1 MIPPQF
7 EYFRPV
13 SLDDTLR
20 LLADNEGE
28 AKILAGGYSL
38 LPLMKYRLAQPG
50 LLIDIG
56 RVPGLDAITEVDGEY
71 RIGARAT
78 HAAIA
83 VSPAAGAYDV
93 VREAASGIGDPQ
105 IRNWGTIGGSCAH
118 ADPASDWPAV
128 VQALRGRFVLRSV
141 NGERI
146 VWARGHAADA
156 DVRQGPAVGRSA
168 HPGADDR
175 AGAAG
180 GFFKDV
186 FTTDIEANEV
196 LTEVRIPTPAA
207 MTGSAYLKLER
218 RAGDFATV
226 GVAAVVSLSGDGR
239 ISQVGIGLTSV
250 AEAPFAANH
259 AEDAIRGS
267 HPSDEMFREAGMAAA
282 RQARP
287 AEDRRGPVDYKL
299 AMVREMTERALRVAS
314 TRAAANA

>member
-13 SLDDTLR
+13 SLDDALR

-56 RVPGLDAITEVDGEY
+56 RVPGLDGIVEADGEY

-83 VSPAAGAYDV
+83 ASAAAAAYDV

-128 VQALRGRFVLRSV
+128 VQALRGHFVLRSV
-141 NGERI
+141 GGER
-146 VWARGHAADA
+146 VVPAR
-156 DVRQGPAVGRSA
+156 
-168 HPGADDR
+168 
-175 AGAAG
+175 

-186 FTTDIEANEV
+186 FTTAIEANEV
-196 LTEVRIPTPAA
+196 LTEVRIPAPAA
-207 MTGSAYLKLER
+207 RTGSAYLKLER

-226 GVAAVVSLSGDGR
+226 GVAAVVSLGEDGR
-239 ISQVGIGLTSV
+239 IAQVGIGLTSV
-250 AEAPFAANH
+250 ADAPFSADH
-259 AEDAIRGS
+259 AEDAIRGA
-267 HPSDEMFREAGMAAA
+267 HPGDEMFREAGMAAA

>member
-1 MIPPQF
+1 
-7 EYFRPV
+7 
-13 SLDDTLR
+13 
-20 LLADNEGE
+20 
-28 AKILAGGYSL
+28 
-38 LPLMKYRLAQPG
+38 MKYRLAQPG
-50 LLIDIG
+50 LLVDIG
-56 RVPGLDAITEVDGEY
+56 RVPGLDGIDEVEGEY

-83 VSPAAGAYDV
+83 ASAAAAAYDV

-128 VQALRGRFVLRSV
+128 IQALRGRFVLRSV
-141 NGERI
+141 DGERI
-146 VWARGHAADA
+146 VWARGHAGEA
-156 DVRQGPAVGRSA
+156 DVRLGPAGGRPAHSVGGDQ
-168 HPGADDR
+168 PGPTA
-175 AGAAG
+175 

-196 LTEVRIPTPAA
+196 LTEVRIPIPAA
-207 MTGSAYLKLER
+207 RTGSAYLKLER

-226 GVAAVVSLSGDGR
+226 GVAAVVSLGDDGR
-239 ISQVGIGLTSV
+239 IVQVGIGLTSV
-250 AEAPFAANH
+250 AEAPFAAEH
-259 AEDAIRGS
+259 AENAIRGA
-267 HPSDEMFREAGMAAA
+267 HPNDEMFHEAGMAAA

>member
-13 SLDDTLR
+13 SLDDALR

-56 RVPGLDAITEVDGEY
+56 RVPGMDGISEMDGEY

-83 VSPAAGAYDV
+83 TCSAAAAYDV
-93 VREAASGIGDPQ
+93 VREAAYGIGDHQ

-128 VQALRGRFVLRSV
+128 IQALRGHFVLRSV
-141 NGERI
+141 NGER
-146 VWARGHAADA
+146 VVAAR
-156 DVRQGPAVGRSA
+156 
-168 HPGADDR
+168 
-175 AGAAG
+175 
-180 GFFKDV
+180 GFFKDI

-207 MTGSAYLKLER
+207 RTGSAYLKLER

-226 GVAAVVSLSGDGR
+226 GVAAVVSLGGDGR
-239 ISQVGIGLTSV
+239 ISEVGIGLTSV
-250 AEAPFAANH
+250 ADAPFAATH
-259 AEDAIRGS
+259 AEDAIRGA
-267 HPSDEMFREAGMAAA
+267 HPGDEMFREAGMAAA

-299 AMVREMTERALRVAS
+299 AMVREMTARALRLAS

>member
-13 SLDDTLR
+13 SLDDALR

-56 RVPGLDAITEVDGEY
+56 RVPGLESISQVDGEF

-83 VSPAAGAYDV
+83 SSPAAAAWDV
-93 VREAASGIGDPQ
+93 VREAAGGIGDPQ

-128 VQALRGRFVLRSV
+128 ILSLRGRFVLRSV

-146 VWARGHAADA
+146 VWARGHSGEA
-156 DVRQGPAVGRSA
+156 DVRHGPASA
-168 HPGADDR
+168 RPTHPS
-175 AGAAG
+175 AGEG
-180 GFFKDV
+180 STGFFKDV
-186 FTTDIEANEV
+186 FTTAIEADEV
-196 LTEVRIPTPAA
+196 LTEVRIPTPSA

-239 ISQVGIGLTSV
+239 ISVVGIGLTSV
-250 AEAPFAANH
+250 ADAPFAAEH
-259 AEDAIRGS
+259 AEDAVRGA
-267 HPSDEMFREAGMAAA
+267 HPSEEMFREAGLAAA
-282 RQARP
+282 RQSRP

-299 AMVREMTERALRVAS
+299 AMVREMTARALRLAAE
-314 TRAAANA
+314 RAAMNA

>member
-38 LPLMKYRLAQPG
+38 LPPMKYRLAQPG

-56 RVPGLDAITEVDGEY
+56 RVPGLDGITEVDGEY
-71 RIGARAT
+71 RVGARAT

-83 VSPAAGAYDV
+83 TCAAAAAYDV
-93 VREAASGIGDPQ
+93 VREAAAGIGDPQ

-128 VQALRGRFVLRSV
+128 VQALRGHLVLRSV
-141 NGERI
+141 NGER
-146 VWARGHAADA
+146 VVPAR
-156 DVRQGPAVGRSA
+156 
-168 HPGADDR
+168 
-175 AGAAG
+175 

-226 GVAAVVSLSGDGR
+226 GVAAVLSLGGDGR

-250 AEAPFAANH
+250 ADAPFAANH
-259 AEDAIRGS
+259 AEDAIRGA

-299 AMVREMTERALRVAS
+299 AMVREMTERALRLAS

>member
-13 SLDDTLR
+13 SLDDALR

-56 RVPGLDAITEVDGEY
+56 RVPGLESVSQVDGEF

-83 VSPAAGAYDV
+83 SSSAAAAWDV
-93 VREAASGIGDPQ
+93 VREAAGGIGDPQ

-128 VQALRGRFVLRSV
+128 VQALRGSFVLRSA
-141 NGERI
+141 NGER
-146 VWARGHAADA
+146 VVAAR
-156 DVRQGPAVGRSA
+156 
-168 HPGADDR
+168 
-175 AGAAG
+175 

-186 FTTDIEANEV
+186 FTTDIEASEI

-207 MTGSAYLKLER
+207 RTGSAYLKLER

-226 GVAAVVSLSGDGR
+226 GVATTVSLGGDGR
-239 ISQVGIGLTSV
+239 IDGVGIGLTSV
-250 AEAPFAANH
+250 ADAPFAATH
-259 AEDAIRGS
+259 AEAAVHGA
-267 HPSDEMFREAGMAAA
+267 HPSEEMFREAGLAAA

-299 AMVREMTERALRVAS
+299 AMVREMTARALRLAAE
-314 TRAAANA
+314 RAAMNV

>member
-13 SLDDTLR
+13 SLDDALR

-56 RVPGLDAITEVDGEY
+56 RVPGLDGIDQVDGEY

-83 VSPAAGAYDV
+83 VSQAAAAYDV

-128 VQALRGRFVLRSV
+128 VQALRGHFVLRTLD
-141 NGERI
+141 GER
-146 VWARGHAADA
+146 VVPAR
-156 DVRQGPAVGRSA
+156 
-168 HPGADDR
+168 
-175 AGAAG
+175 

-186 FTTDIEANEV
+186 FTTDIEASEV

-218 RAGDFATV
+218 RTGDFATV
-226 GVAAVVSLSGDGR
+226 GVAAVVSLGGDGR

-250 AEAPFAANH
+250 AEHPFAANQ
-259 AEDAIRGS
+259 AEDAIRGA
-267 HPSDEMFREAGMAAA
+267 HPSEEMYHEAGQSAA

-299 AMVREMTERALRVAS
+299 AMVREMTARALRLAS
-314 TRAAANA
+314 SRAAENA